1 MPSEGQTD
9 AQIAAW
15 WERKYEEAVELWGEC
30 ERRATALHEE
40 NKRLQEAVEKLQG
53 DERASNR
60 ALKKKLDASE
70 VLFQRLLEN
79 VEDERRQNQELREC
93 AKASERR
100 KREVEGAF
108 QQILEEAEA
117 LRHSNNELAMSSAE
131 VLKVNEVLHERVRL
145 LEGHVQLLQEQL
157 EQLRGENAELK
168 TEARSSAAAAA
179 AAAAAASASAYQCDC
194 RYSVPAPA
202 PPPPQPPVRYA
213 SDRIEEEINRRLGAI
228 LGSLERLHTSA
239 SAPASPAPHRARL
252 SLSPARPLWSPQA
265 AAARAVSAPPR
276 RRHEELEEVAY
287 PAEEGEGPEEA
298 EDIDALAIAGD
309 VRRALRQG
317 TRDAS
322 QAAAPARRAPTRPPL
337 DLPTPKPRGTSSQG
351 AAAGAHRPPAP
362 PPSRRRAPPPPP
374 PPLRPAARSEGSS
387 GVRAVGGRGGRGAPP
402 EPPEPRHVGQQ
413 LARLRRGSFPFRFA
427 PSFFVLPGLSG
438 SIEREVH
445 ANMHLGSVGARAR
458 LGILLR
464 LRLRPAS
471 GAPAPPAQPPA
482 PPPPTG
488 PGARAAWSEPSPT
501 PAPSPTSPHLPRTP
515 SSERRTPQ
523 GCRAARWGIGIDL
536 QRCGVLRLR
545 RASLAGARP

>member
-1 MPSEGQTD
+1 MRAD
-9 AQIAAW
+9 
-15 WERKYEEAVELWGEC
+15 
-30 ERRATALHEE
+30 RRATALHEE

-131 VLKVNEVLHERVRL
+131 VLKVNEVLHERARL

-213 SDRIEEEINRRLGAI
+213 SDRIEEEINRRLGTI

-276 RRHEELEEVAY
+276 RPHEELEEVAY

-351 AAAGAHRPPAP
+351 AAAGRTGLPP
-362 PPSRRRAPPPPP
+362 RRRVAG
-374 PPLRPAARSEGSS
+374 ARRRRRRRRFGRRL
-387 GVRAVGGRGGRGAPP
+387 GRRGPRGYGAVGGRGGRGAPP

-445 ANMHLGSVGARAR
+445 ANMHLGSVG
-458 LGILLR
+458 GPG
-464 LRLRPAS
+464 PASASSCACACAPPS
-471 GAPAPPAQPPA
+471 GAPAPASSAAGPAAPDGARGPRRLERA
-482 PPPPTG
+482 FSDARSLPDEPTPPPYP
-488 PGARAAWSEPSPT
+488 
-501 PAPSPTSPHLPRTP
+501 
-515 SSERRTPQ
+515 
-523 GCRAARWGIGIDL
+523 
-536 QRCGVLRLR
+536 VV
-545 RASLAGARP
+545 

>member
-194 RYSVPAPA
+194 RYS
-202 PPPPQPPVRYA
+202 
-213 SDRIEEEINRRLGAI
+213 
-228 LGSLERLHTSA
+228 
-239 SAPASPAPHRARL
+239 
-252 SLSPARPLWSPQA
+252 A
-265 AAARAVSAPPR
+265 AAARAVSARPAAGTRSWR
-276 RRHEELEEVAY
+276 RWRIRRG
-287 PAEEGEGPEEA
+287 GEGPEEA

-322 QAAAPARRAPTRPPL
+322 QAAAPARRAPTRPLSTYPPQSLGVPL
-337 DLPTPKPRGTSSQG
+337 RRGGGGG
-351 AAAGAHRPPAP
+351 APASRP

-374 PPLRPAARSEGSS
+374 PPLR
-387 GVRAVGGRGGRGAPP
+387 
-402 EPPEPRHVGQQ
+402 PEPRHVGQQ

-445 ANMHLGSVGARAR
+445 ANMHLGSVGAP
-458 LGILLR
+458 G
-464 LRLRPAS
+464 
-471 GAPAPPAQPPA
+471 PPRHPPA
-482 PPPPTG
+482 PVPAPRPAEPPPRQLSRRPAAPTG

-523 GCRAARWGIGIDL
+523 GR
-536 QRCGVLRLR
+536 
-545 RASLAGARP
+545 LAGVSASTSSGAASFAFGGPLSPVLDPRLTSPAGAC